1 MAIAHAQ
8 EAQQLGAQG
17 RTAAAALPDRSQQ
30 QGLAA
35 HVEAVY
41 RSVSFGEN
49 SPLAGK
55 AARSRG
61 PQLFS
66 SMARLA
72 TGGKARKWTVLAI
85 CSERS
90 CIEQCSPLLA
100 RNSGQ
105 SQRMIPAMVIL
116 GELSDIFGDAQRDVW
131 L

>member
-1 MAIAHAQ
+1 MAIAYAQ

-55 AARSRG
+55 AAR
-61 PQLFS
+61 PQARS
-66 SMARLA
+66 SFHQ
-72 TGGKARKWTVLAI
+72 W
-85 CSERS
+85 
-90 CIEQCSPLLA
+90 
-100 RNSGQ
+100 
-105 SQRMIPAMVIL
+105 L
-116 GELSDIFGDAQRDVW
+116 G
-131 L
+131 